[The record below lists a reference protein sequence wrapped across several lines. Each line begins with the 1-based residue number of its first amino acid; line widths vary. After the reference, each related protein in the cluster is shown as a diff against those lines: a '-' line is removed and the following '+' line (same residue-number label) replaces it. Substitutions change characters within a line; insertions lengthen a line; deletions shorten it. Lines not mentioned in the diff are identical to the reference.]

1 MNSDR
6 KREADAGTNQTWPD
20 LWALPY
26 IQFSASRCYV
36 RNRRISI
43 SIIPWPGRPLF
54 PRPRLTLM
62 KPANSSPSRIS
73 RACER
78 RRIPTLTGGLG
89 ARRVN
94 PLNLFRHRLH
104 EPEQKK
110 RQPQKAPNTVTTVVA
125 LGNLEEKRR
134 HGVCVTIRYLAFKI
148 GLL

>member
-1 MNSDR
+1 MGDAFRGDSAAVTVQFRVKFSRAMNSDR

-26 IQFSASRCYV
+26 IQFSASRRYV

-62 KPANSSPSRIS
+62 KSANSSPSGFHG
-73 RACER
+73 RANVGGF
-78 RRIPTLTGGLG
+78 PTLTGGLG

-94 PLNLFRHRLH
+94 PLNLF
-104 EPEQKK
+104 
-110 RQPQKAPNTVTTVVA
+110 
-125 LGNLEEKRR
+125 
-134 HGVCVTIRYLAFKI
+134 
-148 GLL
+148 